1 MLSPYFK
8 NIALLSV
15 VFACAVFSPV
25 AAQDQ
30 QGTKDGQAAKADNV
44 KPEDVAEGVIFIY
57 GGGLGRQN
65 LDQIRKT
72 TFERGK
78 ITTFAPNGKSDNY
91 TYERFVIRGASLDK
105 DKVRMDQTISG
116 SKYGLVYNGEKLSLV
131 FNDSV
136 FAPREDVANSFM
148 SRMFN
153 GMEAL
158 LRYKENESKLEYV
171 GKDRQMGVDFYV
183 VDVIDKQDRRTRFYV
198 SIKQLRIMMV
208 EYEQGGVKFRR
219 RFYNH
224 DVAQGTL
231 VAFRSVLWE
240 GDRIVEE
247 AEILTVTYG
256 QKVEETLF
264 QQG

>member
-8 NIALLSV
+8 NNALLFV
-15 VFACAVFSPV
+15 IVACAVVSPV
-25 AAQDQ
+25 VAQNQQEAKDKPAAP
-30 QGTKDGQAAKADNV
+30 TSEV

-78 ITTFAPNGKSDNY
+78 ITTFAANGKSDNY

-105 DKVRMDQTISG
+105 DKVRMDQTIAG
-116 SKYGLVYNGEKLSLV
+116 AKYGLVYNGEKLSLV

-136 FAPREDVANSFM
+136 FAPREDVANAFM

-153 GMEAL
+153 GVEAL
-158 LRYKENESKLEYV
+158 LRYKENESKLEFV
-171 GKDRQMGVDFYV
+171 RKDRQMGVDFYV
-183 VDVIDKQDRRTRFYV
+183 VDVIDKKERRTRFYV
-198 SIKQLRIMMV
+198 SIRQLRIMML
-208 EYEQGGVKFRR
+208 EYEQDGVKFRR

-231 VAFRSVLWE
+231 VPFRSVLWE

-247 AEILTVTYG
+247 TEILTVTYG

-264 QQG
+264 Q